1 MSERDEPDEK
11 SRHPCRRAAL
21 RTCLGQEC
29 PGSLCQNL
37 VEDVGEDAADIVVV
51 DFRRGIEADFE
62 RDCDL
67 GAVGF
72 GGG

>member
-1 MSERDEPDEK
+1 MK
-11 SRHPCRRAAL
+11 SAATL
-21 RTCLGQEC
+21 RED
-29 PGSLCQNL
+29 L